1 MENKKSSL
9 NNRQI
14 IKQKIELTHA
24 QTPLSSAEIDLILTL
39 IAQIK
44 HEDEEFKDFE
54 FTKSELETLMGK
66 KLNGKQLQELAVGL
80 LKKPLLLP
88 VDGLLDADN
97 WRAANW
103 FSYFLYKDGVIT
115 CAFNPPLAP
124 YLLQIQG
131 RYSLGSLKALLPMKS
146 KYSKELYMILSS
158 EAYRGNYIVE
168 IEKLQKKLQVPKS
181 LLQYNQFKTKV
192 LLQAQKDMDKF
203 SDVTFTFEEH
213 KKIKKKVVEL
223 KFHIKRNLN
232 SLKQFIK
239 TIRELYV
246 NVPLAKTEHGLLQCS
261 EKGELYFKENPHQ
274 EINAKQSNKLWK
286 DLHEIRDKLV
296 CFKQDG
302 DEEEERL

>member
-1 MENKKSSL
+1 MNKLEKL
-9 NNRQI
+9 NDRQI
-14 IKQKIELTHA
+14 VKQKIELTHA
-24 QTPLSSAEIDLILTL
+24 QTPLSRGEIDLILIL

-44 HEDEEFKDFE
+44 QEDKEFKDFK
-54 FTKSELETLMGK
+54 FTKKELETLMGK
-66 KLNGKQLQELAVGL
+66 KLNGKQLQDLAVGL

-103 FSYFLYKDGVIT
+103 FSYFDYKDGIIT

-124 YLLQIQG
+124 YLLQIKG
-131 RYSLGSLKALLPMKS
+131 RYSLGSLKSLLPMKS

-158 EAYRGNYIVE
+158 EAFRGYYTTDV
-168 IEKLQKKLQVPKS
+168 EKLQKKLQVPQS
-181 LLQYNQFKTKV
+181 LFTYADFKRKV

-203 SDVTFTFEEH
+203 SDLSFTFEEH
-213 KKIKKKVVEL
+213 RKIKRKVVAI
-223 KFHIKRNLN
+223 KFNIKRNLN
-232 SLKQFIK
+232 SLKQFIQ

-246 NVPLAKTEHGLLQCS
+246 NVPLAKTEQGLLQCS
-261 EKGELYFKENPHQ
+261 EKGELYFKDNLQ
-274 EINAKQSNKLWK
+274 KEINAKQSNKLWK